1 MFIHNFFILVSF
13 LIVSAQEF
21 LFCRT
26 FFYAN
31 TVATNTVSRS

>member
-1 MFIHNFFILVSF
+1 MSILVFLILVSL

-31 TVATNTVSRS
+31 IVATNTVSRS